1 MELQKTITRENLETL
16 MTLFYHQ
23 ALKDEQIGHY
33 FKVELGEDI
42 NNAEW
47 IKHIDILVDF
57 WASIFINDPEY
68 GSDPYGPHF
77 TLVGLSSADFS
88 RWVELFS
95 KIAKEVYVEEIAN
108 QFQEQGIIYSKDF
121 MARLKMNTKNS
132 DLTSAY
138 W

>member
-1 MELQKTITRENLETL
+1 MELQNTITRENLETL
-16 MTLFYHQ
+16 ITLFYHQ

-33 FKVELGEDI
+33 FKVELGEDL

-47 IKHIDILVDF
+47 IKHIDILIDF
-57 WASIFINDPEY
+57 WASIFINDPAY

-77 TLVGLSSADFS
+77 TLVGLSSEDFTS
-88 RWVELFS
+88 WVTLFS
-95 KIAKEVYVEEIAN
+95 QTASEVYTEEIAQ
-108 QFQEQGIIYSKDF
+108 QFKEKGIEYSKDF
-121 MARLKMNTKNS
+121 MKKLKMNTKNS